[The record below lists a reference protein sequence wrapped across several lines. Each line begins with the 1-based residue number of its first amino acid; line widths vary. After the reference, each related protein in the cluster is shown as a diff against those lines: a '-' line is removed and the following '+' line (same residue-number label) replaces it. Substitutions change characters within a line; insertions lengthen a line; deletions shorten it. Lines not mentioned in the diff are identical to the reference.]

1 VIKISKDLNKI
12 PETLI
17 KGQTLSKRSGVIAQK
32 IFPTSNKSSSKK
44 EKKKAKVYAD
54 RFRTKDIKDSLES
67 LYYKKCA
74 YCEQKVIRNS
84 EEQTDDKSTV
94 EHYRPKSK
102 YYWLA
107 YSWDNLLWCCH
118 RCNQNKSN
126 NFEIVSNEVAYEN
139 LFKENIHSSTLGYQK
154 IEKPKMI
161 HPELE
166 SVLDKLTFNNGII
179 DSDDPR
185 VQYTIETCELDRDD
199 LNEKRQTIID
209 DFTVSLIDK
218 KLKNESLE
226 TLLKNL
232 MDEFKTQ
239 NNEFLALRYWLLRNY
254 QSLI

>member
-1 VIKISKDLNKI
+1 MIRVSKNLDDIPSSLLDRKTEKRREICIKDKKYH
-12 PETLI
+12 
-17 KGQTLSKRSGVIAQK
+17 Q
-32 IFPTSNKSSSKK
+32 KK
-44 EKKKAKVYAD
+44 EFHQRYKQP
-54 RFRTKDIKDSLES
+54 DIKTTLKKI
-67 LYYKKCA
+67 YHKKCA
-74 YCEQKVIRNS
+74 FCEQKITECKDNNLEDCS
-84 EEQTDDKSTV
+84 QTI